1 MIPSA
6 APSTSNYAR
15 DTISCGLSLF
25 IAQRVGKSDQLLFES
40 TQERFSRKQ
49 QIEVGRTDVRRTS
62 RLQ

>member
-1 MIPSA
+1 MVCEFGLRVI
-6 APSTSNYAR
+6 Y
-15 DTISCGLSLF
+15 SCGLSLF

-62 RLQ
+62 RLQWAIT